1 MKHLLSAA
9 QLSRDEA
16 MGILDTTLDMA
27 EVRTRAI
34 KKLPTLRGKTVAN
47 VFFEDSTRTRLSFEA
62 AAMALGADVM
72 TFTAQGS
79 SVSKGESLKDTL
91 QTLEAMGAEFIVL
104 RHAHSGV
111 CETVV
116 NSGWVDAHV
125 INAGDGTHE
134 HPTQA
139 LLDAFTM
146 RSRLYGDASRGRDLA
161 DVTVVIVGDIL
172 HSRVARSNI
181 GLLRTLGASVTVAA
195 PKTLLP
201 REVENWGVTIESTL
215 DDALA
220 THPNVVMTLRVQKER
235 MSTGYFP
242 SESEF
247 SELWGMTSARLNRL
261 GENAIVMHP
270 GPMNRGLEIAG
281 AVADS
286 PQSTVTEQVANGVA
300 TRMAVLYTVMGGAR

>member
-1 MKHLLSAA
+1 VKHLLSSA

-16 MGILDTTLDMA
+16 VGILDTTLDMA

-62 AAMALGADVM
+62 AAMALGADVT

-146 RSRLYGDASRGRDLA
+146 RTRLYGDTSRGRDLTDLA
-161 DVTVVIVGDIL
+161 VVIVGDIL

-181 GLLRTLGASVTVAA
+181 WLLRTLGASVTVAA
-195 PKTLLP
+195 PITLVP
-201 REVENWGVTIESTL
+201 REIESWGVTVVSTL
-215 DDALA
+215 DEALESQP
-220 THPNVVMTLRVQKER
+220 HVVMTLRVQKER
-235 MSTGYFP
+235 MSSGYFP

-247 SELWGMTSARLNRL
+247 SELWGMTSARLRRL

-286 PQSTVTEQVANGVA
+286 PQSTVTDQVANGVA
-300 TRMAVLYTVMGGAR
+300 TRMAVLYTVMGGSR